1 MFYDSSKPVA
11 FIPRLDCVTVY
22 PLLTSGNLIFL
33 MNSSISNSLKWLFYL
48 MHFPYSSWT
57 QGVSLGIRGDGPVDG
72 CPVTRTKFPLVRAS
86 VRPCRDNRCWGG
98 SHLIVTPLYGE
109 GETDFYS
116 IWMPNDGSRN
126 WPCSHSPSS
135 LGAGQ
140 EASLTIGKGRTASAF
155 SKPLSVYLTV
165 KKHKEA
171 CWALVPH

>member
-1 MFYDSSKPVA
+1 MAVLFDAFSLLQLNPGSKPGDKGRRSCWWMSSYAHKVPPSA
-11 FIPRLDCVTVY
+11 SQRA
-22 PLLTSGNLIFL
+22 PL
-33 MNSSISNSLKWLFYL
+33 
-48 MHFPYSSWT
+48 
-57 QGVSLGIRGDGPVDG
+57 QRQ
-72 CPVTRTKFPLVRAS
+72 S
-86 VRPCRDNRCWGG
+86 VLGG

-171 CWALVPH
+171 RWALVPHLKNVAHGSALYVYVSSAAL